1 MGGGAFSGEEDL
13 TGSVFSIVFFF
24 FDKPW
29 LAGGD
34 VVPLFF
40 FLEEGLAAFGVLVVS
55 LTLTG
60 EETRIIFTG
69 DVGGT
74 FAAFA
79 GEDGGSFVALAGE
92 DGIVTGGGGVG
103 VGAD

>member
-24 FDKPW
+24 LDKPW
-29 LAGGD
+29 LASGD

-40 FLEEGLAAFGVLVVS
+40 FFEGGLAAFGVLVVW

-60 EETRIIFTG
+60 EETRIFTG
-69 DVGGT
+69 EEDGGS

-79 GEDGGSFVALAGE
+79 GEDW
-92 DGIVTGGGGVG
+92 IVTGGGSVG
-103 VGAD
+103 VDAGAD

>member
-13 TGSVFSIVFFF
+13 TGSIFSIVFFF

-29 LAGGD
+29 LAGGNI
-34 VVPLFF
+34 VPLFF
-40 FLEEGLAAFGVLVVS
+40 FLVGGLAAFGVLVVS

-60 EETRIIFTG
+60 EETRIIFIG

-79 GEDGGSFVALAGE
+79 GEDGGSFAAFAGE
-92 DGIVTGGGGVG
+92 DGIVTGGGGAG